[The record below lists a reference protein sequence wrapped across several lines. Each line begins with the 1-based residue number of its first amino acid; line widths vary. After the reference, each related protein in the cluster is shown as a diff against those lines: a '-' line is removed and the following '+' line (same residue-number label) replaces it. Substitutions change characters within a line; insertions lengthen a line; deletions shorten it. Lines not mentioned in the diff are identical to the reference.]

1 MQNLLSGEWGEDI
14 EGKEDLFL
22 AAPEGKSPRP
32 AAEIPAQHAGLSL
45 GLQSQ
50 QPWYIYSW
58 CLFLKLKTSV
68 TQDGD
73 ISSRALLLAAVPE

>member
-50 QPWYIYSW
+50 QP
-58 CLFLKLKTSV
+58 
-68 TQDGD
+68 
-73 ISSRALLLAAVPE
+73 